1 MLFGIC
7 VFRFEL
13 IFFYKIILSNLFLKK
28 YALRKDVMGI
38 IHSIAFFFLKYEISI
53 FLTQENEIGRF
64 LQLVTKIII
73 QWSYNVAW
81 YWGKIII
88 VSWVPSE
95 IKKNNEYSNYLRIF
109 QDDFSCPNDLYFF
122 LRLNSN
128 VVPYEKIEKNY
139 GSCN

>member
-64 LQLVTKIII
+64 FVD
-73 QWSYNVAW
+73 S
-81 YWGKIII
+81 
-88 VSWVPSE
+88 
-95 IKKNNEYSNYLRIF
+95 
-109 QDDFSCPNDLYFF
+109 
-122 LRLNSN
+122 
-128 VVPYEKIEKNY
+128 
-139 GSCN
+139 